1 MRAVRRRFELVA
13 FAAPLTLGV
22 ACNAIFGFEDPVHR
36 PDAVGGAAGET
47 ASGGTATGGSN
58 GGGSSGDASGGKG
71 GTAGKG
77 GTDGAGGSAG
87 TSGDSGAG
95 GDGGTATGGTSGSGG
110 GGTCPGDP
118 TDCEPADPP
127 SCAGLS
133 AQACAGESCCA
144 SPPVEGCTSCAFPPP
159 TTETYSSTVS
169 PFRLD
174 RFEVTVARFRK
185 FVQGYSGPPA
195 SGAGQQ
201 PNVVNTGWSP
211 AWDALI
217 PTDPALLVENVT
229 RCGATG
235 TYTENPGPNDQKPMN
250 CVTWYE
256 AFAFCAWDG
265 GFLPS
270 EIQRGFAAAGGTEA
284 RYYPWD
290 DDLTTYHAVY
300 GYCDMGVSPDCS
312 VDAIPEVGSK
322 PLGVGKYG
330 QLDLTGS
337 MWEWVFDFDGG
348 DFPIV
353 NPCSDCANRSAS
365 TNMRRQIR
373 GGGWT
378 EDATWMPGLYRDASD
393 PADSYWDNVGV
404 RCARAP

>member
-1 MRAVRRRFELVA
+1 MRAVRHRGFALVVVATPLLLA
-13 FAAPLTLGV
+13 F

-36 PDAVGGAAGET
+36 PEAVGGGAGDT
-47 ASGGTATGGSN
+47 PSGGTSTGGSN
-58 GGGSSGDASGGKG
+58 TGGSSGDATGGKG
-71 GTAGKG
+71 GKG
-77 GTDGAGGSAG
+77 GATATGGSAG
-87 TSGDSGAG
+87 TSGEAGAG
-95 GDGGTATGGTSGSGG
+95 GDGGTATGGTSGTGG
-110 GGTCPGDP
+110 GCLDDP
-118 TDCEPADPP
+118 TDCEPANPP

-133 AQACAGESCCA
+133 KTACAGESCCA
-144 SPPVEGCTSCAFPPP
+144 SPLVDGCTSCAFPPP
-159 TTETYSSTVS
+159 TTQTYTSTVS
-169 PFRLD
+169 PFRFD
-174 RFEVTVARFRK
+174 RFEVTVARFRT

-201 PNVVNTGWSP
+201 PNVANTGWSP
-211 AWDALI
+211 TWDGLI
-217 PTDPALLVENVT
+217 PTDPAILVENVL
-229 RCGATG
+229 RCGATS
-235 TYTENPGPNDQKPMN
+235 TYTENPGPNEQKPMN

-265 GFLPS
+265 GFLPT

-312 VDAIPEVGSK
+312 IDAVPEVGSK
-322 PLGVGKYG
+322 PLGAGKYE

-365 TNMRRQIR
+365 TNMRRMIR
-373 GGGWT
+373 GGGT
-378 EDATWMPGLYRDASD
+378 KEAKKK
-393 PADSYWDNVGV
+393 
-404 RCARAP
+404 